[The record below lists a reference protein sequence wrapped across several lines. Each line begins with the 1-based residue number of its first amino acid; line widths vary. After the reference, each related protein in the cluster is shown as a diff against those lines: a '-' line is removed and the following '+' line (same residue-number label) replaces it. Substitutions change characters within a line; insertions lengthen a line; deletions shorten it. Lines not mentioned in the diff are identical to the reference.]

1 MLPFGANSDETAG
14 WDFCYRDPMFIR
26 KTVKRYKDRTYTHY
40 LLVETVSTPRGPRQ
54 RTICSLGDL
63 SPGPRGKWLG
73 LVGRVEA
80 ALQGQVPLN
89 GPDPL
94 VDDIVG
100 RIRSAGEGRRG
111 SDVVAVH
118 TEQVSLEKAR
128 VAGPVHVGHQLWKR
142 LGLEEILKEV
152 GLSARARLLSEVMV
166 LNRLVAPCSEHA
178 MPEWVERT
186 ALSDIL
192 HIDLSELSDTALYR
206 NLDRL
211 HPNRQVI
218 ETALA
223 QREESLFNL
232 DDTYY
237 LYDLTSTYFEG
248 QCLKN
253 PKAQRGYSR
262 DKRPDCKQVVVG
274 LVLDRDGFPK
284 AHEVF
289 AGNRQDRASL
299 EEMLSLLE
307 QRSGRRGGATVV
319 VDRGM
324 AYEDNLAQIKA
335 RGHHYLVASRQSE
348 RHAWFD
354 EIEDEAGWQELIRQP
369 SPRNPA
375 QKKSRVWIKR
385 AETAEH
391 LYILCRSEGR
401 KAKDEAIRIKQEK
414 RLLADLDRLQQ
425 RIEAGRMQRSEKVHE
440 ALGRLKE
447 RYPRVARYWKM
458 DYDTDQKK
466 LDWQEDQAKKQRAI
480 RLDGAYLLKT
490 DRKDLT
496 AEEAWRLYILLT
508 RVEDAFRDMKS
519 PLSERPIFHQLE
531 RRVETHIFL
540 CVLAYHLL
548 AAIEKT
554 FLDQAIHTSWAT
566 LREQLST
573 HKVVTAVLPT
583 TDGNLLKIRRA
594 TTPEPE
600 HRLIYRVLAIPE
612 EVMLPIKTWLP
623 AEEAALPG

>member
-1 MLPFGANSDETAG
+1 VFL
-14 WDFCYRDPMFIR
+14 R
-26 KTVKRYKDRTYTHY
+26 KTVKRYKDRTYTNY
-40 LLVETVSTPRGPRQ
+40 LLVETLSTSQGPRQ
-54 RTICSLGDL
+54 KTICSLGDL
-63 SPGPRGKWLG
+63 SPGPRSKWLG
-73 LVGRVEA
+73 LVDRIEA
-80 ALQGQVPLN
+80 ALQGQVPLE

-94 VDDIVG
+94 VDEIVG
-100 RIRSAGEGRRG
+100 RIRSAGQGLSQRDG
-111 SDVVAVH
+111 DVVAVH
-118 TEQVSLEKAR
+118 TDQVSLEKAR
-128 VAGPVHVGHQLWKR
+128 EAGPVHVGHQLWRR
-142 LGLEEILKEV
+142 LGLEDILKDI

-166 LNRLVAPCSEHA
+166 LNRLVAPSSEHA
-178 MPEWVERT
+178 MPQWVEQT

-192 HIDLSELSDTALYR
+192 RVDLGELSDTALYR

-211 HPNRQVI
+211 HPNRQKI
-218 ETALA
+218 ESALA
-223 QREESLFNL
+223 LRERNLFNL

-262 DKRPDCKQVVVG
+262 DQRPDCKQVVVG

-289 AGNRQDRASL
+289 EGNRQDRASL
-299 EEMLSLLE
+299 AEMLSLLE
-307 QRSGRRGGATVV
+307 QRSGRCGGATVI

-324 AYEDNLAQIKA
+324 AYEDNLAQIRA

-348 RHAWFD
+348 RQAWLD
-354 EIEDEAGWQELIRQP
+354 EIEQEAGWQELIRQP

-391 LYILCRSEGR
+391 LYVLCRSEGR
-401 KAKDEAIRIKQEK
+401 QAKDQAIRLKQET
-414 RLLADLDRLQQ
+414 RLLADLTRLRK
-425 RIEAGRMQRSEKVHE
+425 RIEAGRLQRAEKVYE

-447 RYPRVARYWKM
+447 RYPRVARYWRM
-458 DYDTDQKK
+458 EYDAVEQK
-466 LDWQEDQAKKQRAI
+466 LDWQEDQEKKQRAL

-490 DRKDLT
+490 DRKDLS

-531 RRVETHIFL
+531 HRVETHIFL

-548 AAIEKT
+548 IAIEKS
-554 FLDQAIHTSWAT
+554 FLDQGIHTSWAT
-566 LREQLST
+566 LREQLRT
-573 HKVVTAVLPT
+573 HQVVTAVLPT

-594 TTPEPE
+594 TTPEPQQ
-600 HRLIYRVLAIPE
+600 RLIYRVLAIPE
-612 EVMLPIKTWLP
+612 EVMSPIKTWLP
-623 AEEAALPG
+623 AQEALLG